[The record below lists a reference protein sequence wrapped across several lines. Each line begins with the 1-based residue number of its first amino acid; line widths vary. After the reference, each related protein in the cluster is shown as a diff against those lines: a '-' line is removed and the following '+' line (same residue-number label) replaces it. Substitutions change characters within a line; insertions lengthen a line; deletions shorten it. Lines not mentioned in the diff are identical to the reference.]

1 MAVPPND
8 DPVRPGLGR
17 ALRHRNFRLY
27 FAGQGISLLGTWM
40 QQVAQNWLV
49 YRLTQD
55 EFLLG
60 VVAFAGQAPAFVLLP
75 VAGVLLDRC
84 DRHRL
89 VVTTQAL
96 AMLQAATLAVLT
108 LTGLLAVWQL
118 IALAVVLGCVNAF
131 DLPARQSLLP
141 ALLPDKQDL
150 GNAIALHSSLFNGAR
165 LAGPALA
172 ALVIW
177 IARDQGEGVCFALN
191 TASYLAV
198 LLALLALHVPQQAEP
213 APAPPVLRGWA
224 EGLGYA
230 AGHRPIRAILL
241 MVAWVGL
248 VGMPYTVVL
257 PVVAKQVLGGG
268 PATYGL
274 LLTCVGV
281 GALGGAFYL
290 ASRRDLRGAGRR
302 IAATAALLGLG
313 LVVVSQVRLLVLA
326 APLLVLVGL
335 GMMLTMVSC
344 NTVVQTLVA
353 DDKRGRVM
361 SLYNLALFGMTPLG
375 SLLVGFVADGW
386 GAPTALLGCGLGCLA
401 GALGFALGFPHGDP
415 SLGPRVL
422 TGS

>member
-1 MAVPPND
+1 MAVPPD
-8 DPVRPGLGR
+8 DNPVRPGLGR

-49 YRLTQD
+49 YRLTND

-60 VVAFAGQAPAFVLLP
+60 VVAFAGQAPAFLLLP

-84 DRHRL
+84 NRHRL
-89 VVTTQAL
+89 VVATQAL
-96 AMLQAATLAVLT
+96 AMIQAATLAVLT

-118 IALAVVLGCVNAF
+118 IVLAVLLGCVNAF

-165 LAGPALA
+165 LIGPALA
-172 ALVIW
+172 ALVILM
-177 IARDQGEGVCFALN
+177 AGDQGEGVCFALN
-191 TASYLAV
+191 TVSYLAV
-198 LLALLALHVPQQAEP
+198 LLALLALNVPQETERP
-213 APAPPVLRGWA
+213 PAPPVLRGWM

-230 AGHRPIRAILL
+230 VGHRPIRAILL

-257 PVVAKQVLGGG
+257 PVVARQVLGGG
-268 PATYGL
+268 PVTYGL

-290 ASRRDLRGAGRR
+290 ASRRDLLGAGRR
-302 IAATAALLGLG
+302 IATTAALLGVA
-313 LVVVSQVRLLVLA
+313 LVVVSQVSVLALA
-326 APLLVLVGL
+326 APLLMLVGL
-335 GMMLTMVSC
+335 CMMLTLVSC
-344 NTVVQTLVA
+344 NTVVQTVVA

-375 SLLVGFVADGW
+375 SLLVGFLADRW
-386 GAPTALLGCGLGCLA
+386 GAPTALLACGLGCLV
-401 GALGFALGFPHGDP
+401 GSVGFALGFPHGDP
-415 SLGPRVL
+415 SLGKR
-422 TGS
+422 